1 MPYRTTIDGVT
12 YHEDTY
18 RLTDRDLV
26 VVTRA
31 IAAITSDLREA
42 GVPDRRITV
51 RAEIDA
57 APYTVEIEVLATPE
71 QAAALGWRAPLDDGD
86 DEA

>member
-26 VVTRA
+26 VMTRYL
-31 IAAITSDLREA
+31 AALTADLREA

-57 APYTVEIEVLATPE
+57 APYSAEIEVVATPE